1 MPWKPAKMIRFLK
14 KNGFV
19 EVPTHS
25 TGHRRFINNET
36 KRMTEVPIH
45 GNGKELK
52 RGTERAILEE
62 AGLKK

>member
-1 MPWKPAKMIRFLK
+1 MPWKPAKMIRFLQ

-36 KRMTEVPIH
+36 KQ
-45 GNGKELK
+45 
-52 RGTERAILEE
+52 
-62 AGLKK
+62 

>member
-36 KRMTEVPIH
+36 KRTKLVRLFGISK
-45 GNGKELK
+45 KE
-52 RGTERAILEE
+52 
-62 AGLKK
+62 